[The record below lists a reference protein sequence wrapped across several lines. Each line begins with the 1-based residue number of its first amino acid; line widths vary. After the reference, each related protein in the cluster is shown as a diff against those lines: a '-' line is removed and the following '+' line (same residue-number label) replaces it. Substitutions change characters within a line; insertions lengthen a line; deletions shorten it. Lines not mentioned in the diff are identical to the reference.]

1 MVERDKLWLSLAG
14 RESSTLPAC
23 LRGATIIVVVWKWR
37 GTGRGRVI
45 RLPLGD
51 IEICNP
57 LIRLMT
63 RGVGRLGEK

>member
-1 MVERDKLWLSLAG
+1 VVIVERDKLWLSLAG

-37 GTGRGRVI
+37 GRVI

-57 LIRLMT
+57 LIR
-63 RGVGRLGEK
+63 